1 VEKFRH
7 KDSFNSLS
15 EMDKYELTK
24 FIAPL
29 ITSTDTDEYAKRFD
43 NFMYGF
49 MLANIEQLPTM
60 KYMKGQLVL
69 TAELLEKKAAI
80 PQIQH
85 NITLIKDIQTDDFWD
100 NMSILTMEMIRKE
113 LRDLMQFLRGGDNPK
128 PKIFTNLDDPV
139 ISSAEG
145 QTLGAAYDFADYR
158 KKVNRY
164 IEEHKE
170 DPVIYKLNHNEP
182 LLKADYEELERI
194 LTQELG
200 DSDDYKREYGDT
212 PFGLLVRKI
221 AKLDHDSAMS
231 AFSAFINDESLNQ
244 KQIEFILKI
253 INHIENNGYIE
264 DVKILMKPPFDKPY
278 SFIKMFDPK
287 TRTAILQTIESI
299 KNNALTISA

>member
-1 VEKFRH
+1 
-7 KDSFNSLS
+7 
-15 EMDKYELTK
+15 MDKYELTK

-60 KYMKGQLVL
+60 KYLKGQLIL
-69 TAELLEKKAAI
+69 TAELLEKKSTI
-80 PQIQH
+80 PQVQQKM
-85 NITLIKDIQTDDFWD
+85 TLIQDIQTDDFWD
-100 NMSILTMEMIRKE
+100 NMSILTMEMVRKE
-113 LRDLMQFLRGGDNPK
+113 LRDLMQFLRDGDYPR
-128 PKIFTNLDDPV
+128 PKIFTKLEDPV
-139 ISSAEG
+139 ISSTEG
-145 QTLGAAYDFADYR
+145 QALGAAYDFADYR

-182 LLKADYEELERI
+182 LLKADYEELERL

-200 DSDDYKREYGDT
+200 NSDDYKREYGDT
-212 PFGLLVRKI
+212 PFGLLVRRI
-221 AKLDHDSAMS
+221 AKLDHDSAMA
-231 AFSAFINDESLNQ
+231 AFSTFINDESLNQ

-287 TRTAILQTIESI
+287 TRTALLQTIESI